1 MSNQSSAGQK
11 AARAAS
17 AAVNIARG
25 AAAGGVYGAAVEAAK
40 SFLPELIRLFVILLC
55 VVLLVPMLVFTA
67 LPNIL
72 FGYSSSTDQEIIDF
86 TASAQELDG
95 IYQNLDNYQ
104 QPAVLRLVNSILPR
118 FWSDGEPLYDDYG
131 VDQDLGY
138 MNKYWL
144 MAIGSVRY
152 KQDLYTMDESAIE
165 DMMYDR
171 LTYSTSLI
179 DRILNIFVRD
189 LTPEEYMDKLN
200 FTQEERDW
208 AALLYSML
216 AEDQN
221 LSYGDSD
228 GDGYYN
234 TDYGDITFSDAE
246 TPVVY
251 YNQTDSRWGNKMYG
265 KSGTIGEAGCG
276 PTALAIAVAS
286 LTSNQVTPYDVAQ
299 WSVENG
305 YRCEGNGSYHSL
317 IPNGGAHYGL
327 TVTGVGNDSKV
338 TYTFLLNR
346 FQLSRLNGWLN
357 DDGEVFIIY
366 TRRSLSSEMQ
376 VSYHKII
383 EAMKE
388 LSSAGLIWERRCG
401 RGDANQI
408 YLALVE
414 HRETAGGS
422 APFVPPEHEAAGG
435 EQPVPAGGSALETG
449 PSGKGRTPPEPHEA
463 QAPPASPRSAGSE
476 LLVPA
481 QPEQRGT
488 AAGLEVPGPNFL
500 KSQSGTSRDS
510 ETELPEVDQ
519 RDSSYID
526 LNHTDGIHTEFS
538 LSCPSGAGDRMDGLG
553 PWWRNLSEQEQLA
566 QILENCSLWV
576 FDPETAKVFENA
588 IERLFYTQEYRIGKA
603 VLPQANVRSRLWD
616 LDSTIL
622 QSVEGKLRQNQ
633 RNVKNSTAYTMAV
646 IFNAICESQSDLL
659 LDPYLN
665 SIGGAPAGSEKGGE
679 NQCF

>member
-1 MSNQSSAGQK
+1 MDSETYYIPVNYTDAGK
-11 AARAAS
+11 LFGLFEIRNAIES
-17 AAVNIARG
+17 VVLG
-25 AAAGGVYGAAVEAAK
+25 
-40 SFLPELIRLFVILLC
+40 LPVLGLCTALLPFTITWKIIVTLC
-55 VVLLVPMLVFTA
+55 LLVPTVGFA
-67 LPNIL
+67 LIGL
-72 FGYSSSTDQEIIDF
+72 K
-86 TASAQELDG
+86 
-95 IYQNLDNYQ
+95 
-104 QPAVLRLVNSILPR
+104 
-118 FWSDGEPLYDDYG
+118 DDS
-131 VDQDLGY
+131 LT
-138 MNKYWL
+138 
-144 MAIGSVRY
+144 RY
-152 KQDLYTMDESAIE
+152 LKTWWTW
-165 DMMYDR
+165 R
-171 LTYSTSLI
+171 RRRRVLTY
-179 DRILNIFVRD
+179 R
-189 LTPEEYMDKLN
+189 
-200 FTQEERDW
+200 
-208 AALLYSML
+208 
-216 AEDQN
+216 
-221 LSYGDSD
+221 
-228 GDGYYN
+228 
-234 TDYGDITFSDAE
+234 
-246 TPVVY
+246 
-251 YNQTDSRWGNKMYG
+251 
-265 KSGTIGEAGCG
+265 
-276 PTALAIAVAS
+276 
-286 LTSNQVTPYDVAQ
+286 
-299 WSVENG
+299 
-305 YRCEGNGSYHSL
+305 
-317 IPNGGAHYGL
+317 
-327 TVTGVGNDSKV
+327 
-338 TYTFLLNR
+338 
-346 FQLSRLNGWLN
+346 
-357 DDGEVFIIY
+357 GEVNAHEFEK
-366 TRRSLSSEMQ
+366 R
-376 VSYHKII
+376 YHKII

>member
-1 MSNQSSAGQK
+1 MK
-11 AARAAS
+11 AAP
-17 AAVNIARG
+17 IT
-25 AAAGGVYGAAVEAAK
+25 K
-40 SFLPELIRLFVILLC
+40 KPSF
-55 VVLLVPMLVFTA
+55 
-67 LPNIL
+67 
-72 FGYSSSTDQEIIDF
+72 
-86 TASAQELDG
+86 
-95 IYQNLDNYQ
+95 
-104 QPAVLRLVNSILPR
+104 
-118 FWSDGEPLYDDYG
+118 PL
-131 VDQDLGY
+131 
-138 MNKYWL
+138 M
-144 MAIGSVRY
+144 
-152 KQDLYTMDESAIE
+152 KQ
-165 DMMYDR
+165 
-171 LTYSTSLI
+171 
-179 DRILNIFVRD
+179 
-189 LTPEEYMDKLN
+189 
-200 FTQEERDW
+200 
-208 AALLYSML
+208 
-216 AEDQN
+216 
-221 LSYGDSD
+221 
-228 GDGYYN
+228 
-234 TDYGDITFSDAE
+234 GDIQNIYHLQMPRWLF
-246 TPVVY
+246 
-251 YNQTDSRWGNKMYG
+251 TDPRY
-265 KSGTIGEAGCG
+265 IGLSLEA
-276 PTALAIAVAS
+276 
-286 LTSNQVTPYDVAQ
+286 
-299 WSVENG
+299 
-305 YRCEGNGSYHSL
+305 
-317 IPNGGAHYGL
+317 
-327 TVTGVGNDSKV
+327 KV

-538 LSCPSGAGDRMDGLG
+538 LSCPSGAETGWTDWGHGGETCPSRNSLRRFWRTVPCGSLTRKRQRCLKMPLSGCFIPRNIGSGRLSCPRPMCAPACG
-553 PWWRNLSEQEQLA
+553 IWTAPSSSPWRGSSGKTSAMSRTRPPIPWRSFLTPSANR
-566 QILENCSLWV
+566 
-576 FDPETAKVFENA
+576 KA
-588 IERLFYTQEYRIGKA
+588 IFCLTPI
-603 VLPQANVRSRLWD
+603 
-616 LDSTIL
+616 
-622 QSVEGKLRQNQ
+622 
-633 RNVKNSTAYTMAV
+633 STA
-646 IFNAICESQSDLL
+646 
-659 LDPYLN
+659 
-665 SIGGAPAGSEKGGE
+665 
-679 NQCF
+679 

>member
-1 MSNQSSAGQK
+1 MK
-11 AARAAS
+11 AAP
-17 AAVNIARG
+17 IT
-25 AAAGGVYGAAVEAAK
+25 K
-40 SFLPELIRLFVILLC
+40 KPSF
-55 VVLLVPMLVFTA
+55 
-67 LPNIL
+67 
-72 FGYSSSTDQEIIDF
+72 
-86 TASAQELDG
+86 
-95 IYQNLDNYQ
+95 
-104 QPAVLRLVNSILPR
+104 
-118 FWSDGEPLYDDYG
+118 PL
-131 VDQDLGY
+131 
-138 MNKYWL
+138 M
-144 MAIGSVRY
+144 
-152 KQDLYTMDESAIE
+152 KQ
-165 DMMYDR
+165 
-171 LTYSTSLI
+171 
-179 DRILNIFVRD
+179 
-189 LTPEEYMDKLN
+189 
-200 FTQEERDW
+200 
-208 AALLYSML
+208 
-216 AEDQN
+216 
-221 LSYGDSD
+221 
-228 GDGYYN
+228 
-234 TDYGDITFSDAE
+234 GDIQNIYHLQMPRWLF
-246 TPVVY
+246 
-251 YNQTDSRWGNKMYG
+251 TDPRY
-265 KSGTIGEAGCG
+265 IGLSLEA
-276 PTALAIAVAS
+276 
-286 LTSNQVTPYDVAQ
+286 
-299 WSVENG
+299 
-305 YRCEGNGSYHSL
+305 
-317 IPNGGAHYGL
+317 
-327 TVTGVGNDSKV
+327 KV

-576 FDPETAKVFENA
+576 FDPETGQRCLKMPLSGCFIPRNIGSGRLSCPRPMCAPACGIWTAPSSSPWRGSSGKTSAMSRTRPPIPWRSFLTPSANRKA
-588 IERLFYTQEYRIGKA
+588 IFCLTPI
-603 VLPQANVRSRLWD
+603 
-616 LDSTIL
+616 
-622 QSVEGKLRQNQ
+622 
-633 RNVKNSTAYTMAV
+633 STA
-646 IFNAICESQSDLL
+646 
-659 LDPYLN
+659 
-665 SIGGAPAGSEKGGE
+665 
-679 NQCF
+679 

>member
-1 MSNQSSAGQK
+1 MK
-11 AARAAS
+11 AAP
-17 AAVNIARG
+17 IT
-25 AAAGGVYGAAVEAAK
+25 K
-40 SFLPELIRLFVILLC
+40 KPSF
-55 VVLLVPMLVFTA
+55 
-67 LPNIL
+67 
-72 FGYSSSTDQEIIDF
+72 
-86 TASAQELDG
+86 
-95 IYQNLDNYQ
+95 
-104 QPAVLRLVNSILPR
+104 
-118 FWSDGEPLYDDYG
+118 PL
-131 VDQDLGY
+131 
-138 MNKYWL
+138 M
-144 MAIGSVRY
+144 
-152 KQDLYTMDESAIE
+152 KQ
-165 DMMYDR
+165 
-171 LTYSTSLI
+171 
-179 DRILNIFVRD
+179 
-189 LTPEEYMDKLN
+189 
-200 FTQEERDW
+200 
-208 AALLYSML
+208 
-216 AEDQN
+216 
-221 LSYGDSD
+221 
-228 GDGYYN
+228 
-234 TDYGDITFSDAE
+234 GDIQNIYHLQMPRWLF
-246 TPVVY
+246 
-251 YNQTDSRWGNKMYG
+251 TDPRY
-265 KSGTIGEAGCG
+265 IGLSLEA
-276 PTALAIAVAS
+276 
-286 LTSNQVTPYDVAQ
+286 
-299 WSVENG
+299 
-305 YRCEGNGSYHSL
+305 
-317 IPNGGAHYGL
+317 
-327 TVTGVGNDSKV
+327 KV

-510 ETELPEVDQ
+510 ETELPEVAQ

-553 PWWRNLSEQEQLA
+553 PWWSPSRNSLRRFWRTVPCGSLTRKRQRCLKMPLSGCFIPRNIGSGRLSCPRPMCA
-566 QILENCSLWV
+566 PGCGIWTAPSSSPWKENSGKTSAMSKIRPPIPWRSFLT
-576 FDPETAKVFENA
+576 PSANRKA
-588 IERLFYTQEYRIGKA
+588 IFCLTPI
-603 VLPQANVRSRLWD
+603 
-616 LDSTIL
+616 
-622 QSVEGKLRQNQ
+622 
-633 RNVKNSTAYTMAV
+633 STA
-646 IFNAICESQSDLL
+646 
-659 LDPYLN
+659 
-665 SIGGAPAGSEKGGE
+665 
-679 NQCF
+679 